1 MKTARAVKIFVVLLI
16 ITQIFM
22 GQSYATNKKNV
33 TKNKTNTKNTITE
46 NKEASKNVNEEEK
59 KNEEIETKEELVKA
73 KVIELKNV
81 YEREEDKAKVQEIRL
96 KITSGKRKEEKIDA
110 IYVLSY
116 EKNKKITADNL
127 SKNDTVYVK
136 LTEQKGEIIKAEV
149 EDVSRNMY
157 MILLIILFLG
167 CLVIVEKKKSIS
179 FIINIVLSV
188 ISIYAIFM
196 MNVYKGNNAV
206 LFSLITVTVMI
217 LINVIVEGLN
227 KRSISAGVG
236 TFGGVIAAGIITI
249 IFTKL
254 AKVTGGE
261 QGALIL
267 NYMNSN
273 KNFNF
278 RGLIFSGMI
287 IAVLGAAINNSQKI
301 TKKIAQEKVDN
312 PEIGFKELFKFGVD
326 EGKEGIGKV
335 IYVVVLA
342 FLGITLN
349 INVLYMSANA
359 NLINILN
366 SEAIASNI
374 ICTFAAG
381 IGIIVTIPIT
391 SIVAAFVYRKR
402 VIYKFKSENIVEG
415 KRSLKL

>member
-1 MKTARAVKIFVVLLI
+1 MKTTKFVKIFVVLLI
-16 ITQIFM
+16 ITQIFTI
-22 GQSYATNKKNV
+22 QTYATNKKN
-33 TKNKTNTKNTITE
+33 TKNNKVNTQNTISNNKQAQQKTIEEE
-46 NKEASKNVNEEEK
+46 NKKEET
-59 KNEEIETKEELVKA
+59 EIETKEELVKA

-157 MILLIILFLG
+157 IVLLIILFLG

-196 MNVYKGNNAV
+196 LNVYKGNNAV

-227 KRSISAGVG
+227 KRSISAGIG
-236 TFGGVIAAGIITI
+236 TFGGVIASGIITI
-249 IFTKL
+249 IFTKI
-254 AKVTGGE
+254 KI
-261 QGALIL
+261 LI
-267 NYMNSN
+267 
-273 KNFNF
+273 
-278 RGLIFSGMI
+278 
-287 IAVLGAAINNSQKI
+287 
-301 TKKIAQEKVDN
+301 
-312 PEIGFKELFKFGVD
+312 
-326 EGKEGIGKV
+326 
-335 IYVVVLA
+335 
-342 FLGITLN
+342 
-349 INVLYMSANA
+349 
-359 NLINILN
+359 
-366 SEAIASNI
+366 
-374 ICTFAAG
+374 
-381 IGIIVTIPIT
+381 
-391 SIVAAFVYRKR
+391 
-402 VIYKFKSENIVEG
+402 
-415 KRSLKL
+415 